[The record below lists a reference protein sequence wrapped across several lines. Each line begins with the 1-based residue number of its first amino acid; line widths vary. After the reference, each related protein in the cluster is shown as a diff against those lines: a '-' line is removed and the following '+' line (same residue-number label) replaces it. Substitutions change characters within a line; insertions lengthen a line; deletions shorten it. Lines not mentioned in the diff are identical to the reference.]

1 MVRRGE
7 GRGEGGGNTRR
18 GTGEGKREGSKGME
32 AEGRRWKGGVH
43 SHKRRGRRD
52 DVSTPA
58 NLVFDTQR
66 LGFFWLLLPGGGWDW
81 IWGWILGGGGRL
93 GPGRAVRGMSG
104 WACLRGRCSAVLAPF
119 LFLAVSWDF
128 EALDPPFF
136 RMNVIQC
143 LRSLGTA
150 RRGSLCWGWAGGLAG
165 WLGTS
170 VAQRGSENGRGGGVL
185 LCCYCIFQLGLM
197 EKSCF
202 HTRLSDVWTRFAQGG
217 C

>member
-1 MVRRGE
+1 
-7 GRGEGGGNTRR
+7 
-18 GTGEGKREGSKGME
+18 ME
-32 AEGRRWKGGVH
+32 AEGRRWKGNVH
-43 SHKRRGRRD
+43 SHKRRGGRD

-66 LGFFWLLLPGGGWDW
+66 LGFFDFCCPEGGG
-81 IWGWILGGGGRL
+81 IGSGVEYLEGEVGS
-93 GPGRAVRGMSG
+93 GRAGPSG
-104 WACLRGRCSAVLAPF
+104 GCQACLRGRCSAVLAPF

-136 RMNVIQC
+136 RINVIQC

-170 VAQRGSENGRGGGVL
+170 VAQRGSENGQGGG
-185 LCCYCIFQLGLM
+185 CC
-197 EKSCF
+197 
-202 HTRLSDVWTRFAQGG
+202 FAATVFFSWD
-217 C
+217 